1 MSVLILADER
11 DASADAM
18 VRALRDRDAI
28 VHRVDT
34 AWFPGQLSVSAEL
47 TGGRWSGQL
56 RTPYRTIELG
66 GITAVWYRSPKAY
79 TFPAEMTNAERAFA
93 NLEAKYGLGGVLTSL
108 SVLWVN
114 HPARLADAAYKPVQL
129 ALAQRCG
136 LRVANTVITNE
147 PVSVR
152 QFAGRGSTVTKVLGS
167 NSIVERGGR
176 KLSYTRVLDAAD
188 LEDLRG
194 IDQTTHLF
202 QRWVPK
208 SGEARVVVVGEKI
221 TAVAIHAGSA
231 SGYVDWRTDYDNLRY
246 ELIEPPEPVA
256 AGVRK
261 LMKDMGLVYG
271 ALDFV
276 IGPDGWTFLEANA
289 GGQYGWLEDATGA
302 LITAQLADLL
312 AKGAAA

>member
-18 VRALRDRDAI
+18 VRALHERGTV

-47 TGGRWSGQL
+47 TGGRWAGQL
-56 RTPYRTIELG
+56 RAPYRTIDLD
-66 GITAVWYRSPKAY
+66 GITAVWFRSPKAY
-79 TFPAEMTNAERAFA
+79 RFPAAMSAAERGFA

-108 SVLWVN
+108 PVLWIN

-129 ALAQRCG
+129 ALARRCG
-136 LRVANTVITNE
+136 LRVADTVITNE
-147 PVSVR
+147 SDTVIE
-152 QFAGRGSTVTKVLGS
+152 FARRGQTVTKVLGS

-176 KLSYTRVLDAAD
+176 KLAYTRVLDAAD

-194 IDQTTHLF
+194 IDRTTHLF

-208 SGEARVVVVGEKI
+208 SYEARVVVVGEDM
-221 TAVAIHAGSA
+221 TAVAIHADSPA
-231 SGYVDWRTDYDNLRY
+231 AQVDWRTDYDNLRY
-246 ELIEPPEPVA
+246 ELIEPPESVA
-256 AGVRK
+256 VGIRC
-261 LMKDMGLVYG
+261 LMKEMGLVYG

-276 IGPDGWTFLEANA
+276 IGPDGWTFLEVNA
-289 GGQYGWLEDATGA
+289 GGQYGWLEDATGTP
-302 LITAQLADLL
+302 ITGQLADLL
-312 AKGAAA
+312 AKGTT